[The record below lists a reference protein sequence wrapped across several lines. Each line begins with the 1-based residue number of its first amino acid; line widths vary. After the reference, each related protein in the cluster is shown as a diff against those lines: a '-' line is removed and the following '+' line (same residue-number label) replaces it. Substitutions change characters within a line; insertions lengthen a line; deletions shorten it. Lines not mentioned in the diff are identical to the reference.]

1 MVQAARRFAA
11 LARWMIPLCGC
22 CLGGLAQAQ
31 DEGLTTLS
39 GSARLSYFSSSRD
52 LDEIDNVAIASA
64 EFELRHSLSED
75 QRFEVKTRL
84 LAEDLTRE
92 ARTHAHWINAYWFI
106 RSPNVDLRIGQQ
118 KIRWGK
124 ADGINPS
131 DFFTPI
137 DYTILLPLEDDRY
150 LSVPAVRA
158 DVHVSD
164 TDSVSAVVEPDFTPS
179 RVPWPRPTPVAV
191 KDDEPSGREHPQLG
205 LRWLHTGERLDWSLS
220 AFHGYSTLPL
230 LDFEGFAND
239 GSATYVRH
247 YAAIDGVG
255 ADVARNFGK
264 VGFRAELAYTKP
276 RGEGGDGRQAA
287 QSSYFLVAGID
298 RSFDE
303 WNVNV
308 QGLLRHTP
316 DYEKTTAFSNSQE
329 QWAAIQNAIV
339 QGQQERLMYGMTAR
353 LVADWRHDTLQTE
366 LLMVTNFSPTN
377 AFIRPLVT
385 YAISDQRK
393 IRFGAEYYSGPQ
405 LSYFG
410 SLKRNRTV
418 FLEFQQ
424 FY

>member
-1 MVQAARRFAA
+1 MQAARSPAA
-11 LARWMIPLCGC
+11 LVRLMFPLLGC
-22 CLGGLAQAQ
+22 CAVASAWAQ
-31 DEGLTTLS
+31 DSGDTTLS

-52 LDEIDNVAIASA
+52 LDAIDHVAAASA
-64 EFELRHSLSED
+64 EFELRHSLSET
-75 QRFEVKTRL
+75 QRLEVKTRL
-84 LAEDLTRE
+84 LAQDLTRDT
-92 ARTHAHWINAYWFI
+92 RTRAYWINAYWFI
-106 RSPNVDLRIGQQ
+106 QSTHVDLRIGQQ

-164 TDSVSAVVEPDFTPS
+164 TDSISAVIEPDFTPS
-179 RVPWPRPTPVAV
+179 RVPWPRPSPVYV
-191 KDDEPSGREHPQLG
+191 TDDEPSGREHPQLG
-205 LRWLHTGERLDWSLS
+205 MRWLHTGERLDWSLS
-220 AFHGYSTLPL
+220 AFHGFSPFPL
-230 LDFEGFAND
+230 LDFNGFASN
-239 GSATYVRH
+239 GSAAYVRH
-247 YAAIDGVG
+247 YAAIDGIG

-264 VGFRAELAYTKP
+264 LGFRAEFAYTQP
-276 RGEGGDGRQAA
+276 RRGEGDDRQTA

-303 WNVNV
+303 WNINV
-308 QGLLRHTP
+308 QALLRHTP
-316 DYEKTTAFSNSQE
+316 DYDKTIAFSNAQE
-329 QWAAIQNAIV
+329 QWAALQNAIV
-339 QGQQERLMYGMTAR
+339 QGQQERFMYGMTAR
-353 LVADWRHDTLQTE
+353 LVADWLHDTLQTE

-385 YAISDQRK
+385 YALSDQRK

-410 SLKRNRTV
+410 SLRRNRTV